1 MTVKELYDKIGG
13 NYDQAIRIMKMEKL
27 VDRYIRKLSKSTF
40 VEALAAAAD
49 SMDAAALFENAHAM
63 KGVCANLGLDKLAA
77 AANAITEEFRPGA
90 ARKLSDEEVRA
101 LLRDAEADYQ
111 NTLEQIRL
119 YEQGV

>member
-1 MTVKELYDKIGG
+1 
-13 NYDQAIRIMKMEKL
+13 
-27 VDRYIRKLSKSTF
+27 
-40 VEALAAAAD
+40 
-49 SMDAAALFENAHAM
+49 M

-77 AANAITEEFRPGA
+77 AANTITEEFRPGA